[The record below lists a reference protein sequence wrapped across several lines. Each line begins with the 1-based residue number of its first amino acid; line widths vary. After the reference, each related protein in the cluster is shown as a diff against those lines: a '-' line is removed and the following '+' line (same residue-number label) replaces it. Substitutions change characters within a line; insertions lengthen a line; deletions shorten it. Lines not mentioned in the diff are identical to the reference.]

1 MYGAYTCLPQDIF
14 PYEATCTLGA
24 LPEYAVNVSTV
35 AQVQLAVNLARN
47 LNLRLVVKNTGHDF
61 GGKSMGYSG
70 LSVWTH
76 NLKEQTFYETYEQ
89 DDYSGPALK
98 LGAGMQATE
107 IYEACRDNGVT
118 CVGGEGRV
126 RILRLYCCFSYRS

>member
-1 MYGAYTCLPQDIF
+1 MYGAYSCLPQGIF
-14 PYEATCTLGA
+14 PYGGSACTLGA
-24 LPEYAVNVSTV
+24 LPAYSVNVTTV

-76 NLKEQTFYETYEQ
+76 NLKEHIFYEDYEQ
-89 DDYSGPALK
+89 DGYAGPALK
-98 LGAGMQATE
+98 LGSGMQATE
-107 IYEACRDNGVT
+107 VYAACRDNGVT

-126 RILRLYCCFSYRS
+126 SVYHAYL

>member
-1 MYGAYTCLPQDIF
+1 MYGAYTCLPQEIF
-14 PYEATCTLGA
+14 PYGSSSCTLGA
-24 LPEYAVNVSTV
+24 LPAYSVNATTV

-61 GGKSMGYSG
+61 GGKSMGYSA

-76 NLKEQTFYETYEQ
+76 NLKDHVFYDHFEQ

-98 LGAGMQATE
+98 LGSGMQATE
-107 IYEACRDNGVT
+107 IYAACRDNNVT

-126 RILRLYCCFSYRS
+126 SLFPAYLPC